1 MIDSIGNSI
10 HTQEYVVD
18 DRQTLLSNDLTSND
32 VTSSDI
38 APIHKSYE
46 KITDISQIPNL
57 VEAPLVSA
65 VEKLFKK
72 KIETID
78 TSANNEKIWIQIYYD
93 WLNLHNLEIVEKLIK
108 QTWWWFSI
116 SWWSWGR
123 PTVTFS
129 LPPIKSTPVNY
140 IQEWGNRIADSFESQ
155 HMIIIKKART
165 LSEMAKFRHKEWATE
180 QEIVKDAEWFITM
193 RMMTYDPLKKLFS
206 RK

>member
-93 WLNLHNLEIVEKLIK
+93 
-108 QTWWWFSI
+108 
-116 SWWSWGR
+116 
-123 PTVTFS
+123 
-129 LPPIKSTPVNY
+129 
-140 IQEWGNRIADSFESQ
+140 
-155 HMIIIKKART
+155 
-165 LSEMAKFRHKEWATE
+165 
-180 QEIVKDAEWFITM
+180 
-193 RMMTYDPLKKLFS
+193 
-206 RK
+206 